1 MARRCRAHQPG
12 GAVTRGIAPNTIEQ
26 NFREAPVSTL
36 ELINDLARI
45 GWLLRTGQLALSRW
59 TS

>member
-1 MARRCRAHQPG
+1 
-12 GAVTRGIAPNTIEQ
+12 VTRGFAPNTIEQ